1 MGDNA
6 NETPWDPSGFWDAVN
21 ESMKLAAELRYLD
34 LAVDYLENDATY
46 PSPNEVYGPTDTINI
61 RLGWTYPFNFSI
73 RQPASL
79 ATQGWAD
86 GVEAHL
92 QGLVGTAATWAQGE
106 FSSLRSRVDDVT
118 QPIAATFVTAA
129 QRLKDDVANALST
142 TVPEEL
148 STSLDLGIE
157 QFWGTTAEAF
167 QTGYVDRFGAAR
179 ENQIFV
185 AKACGV
191 ISAAAGGIVKQAQ
204 HSLMNAVCTT
214 RDALRSQ
221 LLRRPSQHSGVAELS
236 TILMIASNVAELLG
250 VFKLPESVERALEVS
265 STMIEFAQQGVELG
279 KTEEFTAATAEQIVS
294 GMSEKVTTL
303 LERYDAHWDSL
314 QSERVARLTGIIESM
329 PTDKPFFPPRPD
341 LADGATPGEFYYHN
355 SPMHDG

>member
-6 NETPWDPSGFWDAVN
+6 SETPWNPSGFWDAVN
-21 ESMKLAAELRYLD
+21 ESMRLAAELRYLD
-34 LAVDYLENDATY
+34 LAVDYLKSDATY

-79 ATQGWAD
+79 ATEGWAA
-86 GVEAHL
+86 GVEEHL
-92 QGLVGTAATWAQGE
+92 QGLVETAASWASGE

-118 QPIAATFVTAA
+118 QPVAATFVSAA
-129 QRLKDDVANALST
+129 ERLRADVADALT
-142 TVPEEL
+142 NTVPEEL

-157 QFWGTTAEAF
+157 QFWGATAEAF
-167 QTGYVDRFGAAR
+167 QTGYVDRFGGAR

-204 HSLMNAVCTT
+204 HSLMNAVCTA

-221 LLRRPSQHSGVAELS
+221 LLERPAHHSGVAELS

-250 VFKLPESVERALEVS
+250 IFELPESVERALDVTG
-265 STMIEFAQQGVELG
+265 TMIGFAEQGVELG
-279 KTEEFTAATAEQIVS
+279 KKEDFTATTAEQIVS
-294 GMSEKVTTL
+294 GMSGKVTTL
-303 LERYDAHWDSL
+303 LERYDAHWDAL
-314 QSERVARLTGIIESM
+314 QSDRVARLTGIIDGM

-341 LADGATPGEFYYHN
+341 LADGSAPGEFYYHN